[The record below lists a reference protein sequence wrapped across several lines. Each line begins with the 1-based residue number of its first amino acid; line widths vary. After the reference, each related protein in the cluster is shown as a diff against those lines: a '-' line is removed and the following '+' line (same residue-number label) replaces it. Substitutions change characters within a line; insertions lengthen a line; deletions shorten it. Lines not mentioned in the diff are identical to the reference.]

1 MTIYYINSSDSKQ
14 ARLRTERV
22 KQGAWLM
29 LTKGVYTDDLA
40 TPLSQQVASAII
52 KIIGERYPDLVISH
66 RSAYEY
72 RVHAGCIYVTGS
84 RSRTRELQ
92 GIKIIEMPG
101 PAFMPEYDQTSLGTH
116 ISGTERMLLENLE
129 ISRGLNKT
137 LGQAWVEEW
146 LEKTMGKLGEP
157 GINQIRDTAKEV
169 ALIGGWDREYKKLDS
184 IIGTLLGS
192 HKGQLL
198 SERAVARSQGEPFDQ
213 QRLELFTNFSSYLK
227 QCQFIHRKVQSDDII
242 AFENTAFWDAYFSN
256 YIEGTQ
262 FPVEEAEDI
271 IFNRNINESR
281 HEDSHNV
288 IRSYDLLADKN
299 EMGKLPDNV
308 DEFMDILVT
317 RHRYFM
323 AESPEKKPGEFK
335 RDNNVA
341 GNTVFVD
348 WDRVEGTLSKGFNFY
363 LSMDCPVKKAIYIMF
378 LVAEVHPFIDGNG
391 RIARMMMNAD
401 LISADLERI
410 LIPTC
415 YRDDYL
421 SGLRSITRNQNF
433 NAYCRMLDRAHHFT
447 ASFNYLDLE
456 GIVEKFKNLRVF
468 DEGNEG
474 RLPELNYRKNMS
486 VIT

>member
-1 MTIYYINSSDSKQ
+1 MTIYYIDSNNSKQ
-14 ARLRTERV
+14 ARLRTDRV

-29 LTKGVYTDDLA
+29 LVKGVYTDDFE
-40 TPLSQQVASAII
+40 TPLSQQAASAII

-72 RVHAGCIYVTGS
+72 RVHEQCIYVTGS
-84 RSRTRELQ
+84 RSRTREIQ

-101 PAFMPEYDQTSLGTH
+101 PAFMPEYDQIIMGTH
-116 ISGTERMLLENLE
+116 VSGTERMLLENLE
-129 ISRGLNKT
+129 ISRGLNKS

-146 LEKTMGKLGEP
+146 LEKTLGRLGEA
-157 GINQIRDTAKEV
+157 GLNHIRDKVKKV
-169 ALIGGWDREYKKLDS
+169 ALIGGWNREYKKLDS
-184 IIGTLLGS
+184 LIGTLLGS
-192 HKGQLL
+192 HKGELL
-198 SERAVARSQGEPFDQ
+198 TSRAIARSRGEPFDE
-213 QRLELFTNFSSYLK
+213 QRLDLFSRFASYLK
-227 QCQFIHRKVQSDDII
+227 QCQFIHRKAQSEDII

-281 HEDSHNV
+281 HEDSHN
-288 IRSYDLLADKN
+288 ILRSYDLLVNKKEIEHLPNNAD
-299 EMGKLPDNV
+299 ELL
-308 DEFMDILVT
+308 DILVS

-323 AESPEKKPGEFK
+323 AESPEMKPGEFK
-335 RDNNVA
+335 HENNVA

-348 WDRVEGTLSKGFNFY
+348 WDRVEGTLRKGFQFY
-363 LSMDCPVKKAIYIMF
+363 LSLDCPVKKAIYIMF
-378 LVAEVHPFIDGNG
+378 LVAEVHPFVDGNG
-391 RIARMMMNAD
+391 RIARMMMNAE
-401 LISADLERI
+401 LISAGLERI

-421 SGLRSITRNQNF
+421 SGLRSITRNNNF

-447 ASFNYLDLE
+447 ASFNYLNIE
-456 GIVEKFKNLRVF
+456 ETVQKFKMLGVF

-474 RLPELNYRKNMS
+474 RLPELNYRRNMS
-486 VIT
+486 AIV